1 MNLLSGYQLDYLVRS
16 LRADTNQVLCILDGL
31 ASLVAS
37 LSALYGCRLIQI
49 KLLRQII
56 NF

>member
-1 MNLLSGYQLDYLVRS
+1 MNLLSGYQLDYMVRS